1 MKKIL
6 KIFKILINIIIY
18 FFIAVLAI
26 YLLIVGYQKY
36 IKKSNL
42 IKINDY
48 YLFQI
53 ASGSMEKNYHIGDC
67 IVAKKQD
74 DYKVGDVITYELDGF
89 YITHRVHK
97 IENDK
102 IITKGDANKTLDD
115 AINKK
120 DIVGKVLFKLT
131 ILSFLIKY
139 KYLIILVIIM
149 LYILDNI
156 IEKILK
162 K

>member
-115 AINKK
+115 AINKYTEAMK
-120 DIVGKVLFKLT
+120 LSRECSNKLT
-131 ILSFLIKY
+131 EVTEKVNKILS
-139 KYLIILVIIM
+139 
-149 LYILDNI
+149 DNGTL
-156 IEKILK
+156 EDFEVNE
-162 K
+162 